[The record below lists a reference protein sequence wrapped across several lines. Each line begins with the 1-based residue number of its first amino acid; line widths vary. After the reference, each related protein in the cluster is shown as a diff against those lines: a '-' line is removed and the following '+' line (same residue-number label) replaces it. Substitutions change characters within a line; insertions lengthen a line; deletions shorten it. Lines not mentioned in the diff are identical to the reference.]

1 MPFEHRLRVLFPHCD
16 PAGIVFFGRLF
27 DYAHE
32 AFEELLRSRGTP
44 LDGVIRAGTGA
55 PLVHAE
61 ADFSRPLRH
70 GMLVRVQLFRGK
82 LSERSFRLD
91 ARLLDEAG
99 ALCARVAHVHAG
111 ADLSAGRGAP
121 LPPAL
126 ASAIASLEP
135 TPPA

>member
-1 MPFEHRLRVLFPHCD
+1 MAFEHRLRVLFQHCD

-44 LDGVIRAGTGA
+44 LDEIIRAGTGA

-61 ADFSRPLRH
+61 ADFERPLRH
-70 GMLVRVQLFRGK
+70 GTLVRVQLFRGK

-91 ARLLDEAG
+91 ARILDEAG
-99 ALCARVAHVHAG
+99 GICARVAHVHAG
-111 ADLSAGRGAP
+111 ADLRAGRGAP
-121 LPPAL
+121 LPRAL
-126 ASAIASLEP
+126 AEAIASLEP
-135 TPPA
+135 TPS